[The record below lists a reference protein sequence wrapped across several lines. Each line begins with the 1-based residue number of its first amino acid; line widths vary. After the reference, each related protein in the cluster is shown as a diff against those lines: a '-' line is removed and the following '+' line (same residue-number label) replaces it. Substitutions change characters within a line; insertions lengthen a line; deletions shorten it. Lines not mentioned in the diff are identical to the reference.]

1 MEMQCYYYNMKLRI
15 GNGVD
20 VHSLQLGED
29 LIIGGVKIDSQYGI
43 KGHSDG
49 DLIIHA
55 LVDSILGA
63 LSMGDIGEY
72 FPSTDEKW
80 KNANSEIFLNFAIEK
95 MYSLDYKINNIDITI
110 LLQSPPIQSYNKKI
124 RANLSSLCN
133 IELNQISLK
142 ATTTDKLG
150 FLGRSEG
157 IATFITTLLIN
168 NDNKN

>member
-43 KGHSDG
+43 TGHSDG

-63 LSMGDIGEY
+63 LSLGDIGTY
-72 FPSTDEKW
+72 FPSKDIKW
-80 KNANSEIFLNFAIEK
+80 KDCQSDFFLKYVIKKLNNLNFI
-95 MYSLDYKINNIDITI
+95 ICNIDSTI
-110 LLQSPPIQSYNKKI
+110 ILERPQLNPHINII
-124 RANLSSLCN
+124 RKNLSKLMN
-133 IELNQISLK
+133 IHINQISLK

-150 FLGRSEG
+150 FIGKKEG
-157 IATFITTLLIN
+157 IAAMTSVLVKKT
-168 NDNKN
+168 